1 MAPQNRPIQNS
12 EREPL
17 IQRDDEEAND
27 TREVLS
33 FDETDPENPR
43 QWSRHTKMANVAI
56 IAAMSILSPLAS
68 SMFTP
73 GIQQIADSLDS
84 SPEVVIG
91 CTTGFVV
98 MLGLGPLFLAPLSE
112 TFGRRKL
119 YLVCFTVF
127 ALLQIPSALAPNI
140 QTLIAMRTLS
150 GFFGSVGIANGGGT
164 ISDMFEPSQRASVFG
179 WYLLGPLLGPT
190 LVRIEYPTS
199 HKFRTAMLTH
209 IAGSS
214 FRRRDRTT
222 RRLALDLLDID
233 DSLCYKHSRRLRLP
247 S

>member
-1 MAPQNRPIQNS
+1 MNICAFRNIPTTPRIQRKSRAEADMAPQNRPIPNNG

-17 IQRDDEEAND
+17 IQRDDGEAND
-27 TREVLS
+27 TREVLG

-43 QWSRHTKMANVAI
+43 QWSRRTKMANVAT

-84 SPEVVIG
+84 TPEVVIG
-91 CTTGFVV
+91 CTTGFVI

-127 ALLQIPSALAPNI
+127 SLLQIPSALAPNI
-140 QTLIAMRTLS
+140 ETLVAMRTLS

-164 ISDMFEPSQRASVFG
+164 ISDMFEPSQRAGVFG

-190 LVRIEYPTS
+190 LVRIGNDATYGICA
-199 HKFRTAMLTH
+199 AMLT
-209 IAGSS
+209 
-214 FRRRDRTT
+214 R
-222 RRLALDLLDID
+222 
-233 DSLCYKHSRRLRLP
+233 
-247 S
+247 

>member
-1 MAPQNRPIQNS
+1 MNICAFRNIPPTSRLQDKSREDNTNMANQDQQRRGRDG

-17 IQRDDEEAND
+17 IQRDDGEVHD
-27 TREVLS
+27 TRKVLS

-43 QWSRHTKMANVAI
+43 QWSRRTKMANVAI

-84 SPEVVIG
+84 TPQVVIG
-91 CTTGFVV
+91 CTTGFVI
-98 MLGLGPLFLAPLSE
+98 MLGLGPLLLAPMSE

-119 YLVCFTVF
+119 YLVCFTCF

-140 QTLIAMRTLS
+140 EMLIAMRTLS

-164 ISDMFEPSQRASVFG
+164 ISDMFPPQERAGVFG

-190 LVRIEYPTS
+190 LVS
-199 HKFRTAMLTH
+199 MKF
-209 IAGSS
+209 
-214 FRRRDRTT
+214 FRV
-222 RRLALDLLDID
+222 
-233 DSLCYKHSRRLRLP
+233 
-247 S
+247 

>member
-17 IQRDDEEAND
+17 IQRDDGEAND

-43 QWSRHTKMANVAI
+43 QWSRRTKMANVAI

-73 GIQQIADSLDS
+73 GIQQIAESLDS

-164 ISDMFEPSQRASVFG
+164 ISDMFEPSQRAGVFG

-190 LVRIEYPTS
+190 LVRIATL
-199 HKFRTAMLTH
+199 HKFH
-209 IAGSS
+209 ISILIDMAGSS
-214 FRRRDRTT
+214 FRWCDRTT
-222 RRLALDLLDID
+222 RRLALDLLDTD
-233 DSLCYKHSRRLRLP
+233 DRLCHQHSRRLRLP

>member
-17 IQRDDEEAND
+17 IQRDDGEAND

-43 QWSRHTKMANVAI
+43 QWSRRTKMANVAI

-127 ALLQIPSALAPNI
+127 ALLQVPSALAPNI

-164 ISDMFEPSQRASVFG
+164 ISDMFEPSQRAGVFG

-190 LVRIEYPTS
+190 LVRIATL
-199 HKFRTAMLTH
+199 HKFH
-209 IAGSS
+209 ISILIDMAGSS
-214 FRRRDRTT
+214 FRWCDRTT
-222 RRLALDLLDID
+222 RRLALDLLDTD
-233 DSLCYKHSRRLRLP
+233 DRLCHQHSRRLRLP

>member
-17 IQRDDEEAND
+17 IQRDDGEAND

-43 QWSRHTKMANVAI
+43 QWSRRTKMANVAI

-164 ISDMFEPSQRASVFG
+164 ISDMFEPSQRAGVFG

-190 LVRIEYPTS
+190 LVRIATL
-199 HKFRTAMLTH
+199 HKFH
-209 IAGSS
+209 ISILIDMAGSS
-214 FRRRDRTT
+214 FRWCDRTT
-222 RRLALDLLDID
+222 RRLALDLLDTD
-233 DSLCYKHSRRLRLP
+233 DRLCHQHSRRLRLP